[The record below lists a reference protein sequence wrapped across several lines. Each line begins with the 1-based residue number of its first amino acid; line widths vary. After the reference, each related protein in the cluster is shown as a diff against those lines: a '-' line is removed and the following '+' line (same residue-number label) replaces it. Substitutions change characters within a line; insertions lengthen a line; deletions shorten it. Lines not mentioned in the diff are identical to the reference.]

1 MKSTA
6 SVSEP
11 TVFTAC
17 RPFVWAAML
26 SVIIAST
33 QGLAQTAGQRRLA
46 MRGGLLFEH
55 SLEAV
60 AASPTAAQEASV
72 LRAAISST
80 RLENVPE
87 VAEALEAFAAENP
100 TSVWTPS
107 LRANLGRYYCTEGH
121 WTKALEQWERAW
133 NDSKQYQT
141 GTGKRVADFTLAYW
155 TRLLVELGRLDE
167 LQVVFAEAQGRHLGG
182 GPLLQKYLRTKDMY
196 AMLRQSPEAAYRC
209 GWLVLN
215 QLALASRGQR
225 LDPRIGRELYQERNL
240 LQSCSMSVL
249 AQTALKERWS
259 MMGVERPE
267 GSQALPLPSLMH
279 LKQGHYVALL
289 RADGPCV
296 GLRSDFRSSALPPG
310 GAQRREQWAI
320 PAGCRVA
327 AGGLARA
334 LR

>member
-1 MKSTA
+1 
-6 SVSEP
+6 
-11 TVFTAC
+11 
-17 RPFVWAAML
+17 
-26 SVIIAST
+26 
-33 QGLAQTAGQRRLA
+33 

-100 TSVWTPS
+100 ASVWTPS

-121 WTKALEQWERAW
+121 WTKALEQWERTW
-133 NDSKQYQT
+133 NETKQYQT

-196 AMLRQSPEAAYRC
+196 AMLRKYS
-209 GWLVLN
+209 VN
-215 QLALASRGQR
+215 TFASR
-225 LDPRIGRELYQERNL
+225 
-240 LQSCSMSVL
+240 
-249 AQTALKERWS
+249 
-259 MMGVERPE
+259 
-267 GSQALPLPSLMH
+267 
-279 LKQGHYVALL
+279 
-289 RADGPCV
+289 
-296 GLRSDFRSSALPPG
+296 
-310 GAQRREQWAI
+310 WAWQ
-320 PAGCRVA
+320 
-327 AGGLARA
+327 
-334 LR
+334 